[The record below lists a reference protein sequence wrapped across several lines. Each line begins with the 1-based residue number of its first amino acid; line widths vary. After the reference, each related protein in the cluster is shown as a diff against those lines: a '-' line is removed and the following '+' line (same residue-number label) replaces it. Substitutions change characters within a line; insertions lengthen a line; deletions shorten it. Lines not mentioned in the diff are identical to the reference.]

1 MKSSD
6 LAYWV
11 GVAQTDGY
19 FKRQFVK
26 SKKVTRYFIRLDV
39 GSPSIEMLNKFQSLS
54 QKIFSIKGTIWRDHK
69 RNSIAYQFGAK
80 ELLPLFSSLDI
91 DFSDPPKPPRWILE
105 KDNFFGAYLAGVID
119 GDGDVT
125 IRRPKY
131 PQCAIRITS
140 GKPAITLK
148 SAIIDKLSVGVSRRC
163 LHQRSN
169 LNGRIINGT
178 CDKLEFYVSP
188 KNISFFKRF
197 IIPHMTIERKRLK
210 INEYL
215 KMRENFPKHLNKD

>member
-1 MKSSD
+1 MKSTD

-39 GSPSIEMLNKFQSLS
+39 GYPSIEMLNKFRSLS
-54 QKIFSIKGTIWRDHK
+54 QKIFPIKGTTWHDHK
-69 RNSIAYQFGAK
+69 RNSIAFQFGAK
-80 ELLPLFSSLDI
+80 ELLYLFSSLDI
-91 DFSDPPKPPRWILE
+91 DFSDPPKPPLWILE
-105 KDNFFGAYLAGVID
+105 KDSFFGAYLAGVID

-125 IRRPKY
+125 LRRPKY

-140 GKPAITLK
+140 GKPAVALRAAITNGLG
-148 SAIIDKLSVGVSRRC
+148 SNVSQRC

-188 KNISFFKRF
+188 KNFSFFKNF
-197 IIPHMTIERKRLK
+197 IVPHIAIGRKRLK
-210 INEYL
+210 INQYL
-215 KMRENFPKHLNKD
+215 KTRENPPKHLNKD